1 MSMRRGYLYLVIAFF
16 FWGSLYVVNKYV
28 MDYVPPLTLHVLR
41 QVIALVVLG
50 LMARH
55 RGWAK
60 VPRNHLSYILAMGP
74 LAYFMAPGMQNIAT
88 NLMNASMASLLNT
101 MNPLFICLFAVVF
114 LKEEMTKRKT
124 AGVLLSFVGVAVVL
138 GVTTDGGVSLRG
150 FFFALLSVLGWSSGT
165 IIIRKLSGGRYSSEQ
180 IAFMG
185 MTAALPFSLTASL
198 VELQTKS
205 LTFDWGAV
213 LGILFLATL
222 CTALPNVLWNRSL
235 EILPAT
241 SCSQAFP
248 LQPFFATLLGVIFL
262 HEAITWNFLLGG
274 VLISAGVI
282 IGLSGGKG
290 GKLPEELS

>member
-28 MDYVPPLTLHVLR
+28 MDYVPPLTLHLFRQIIAVGVLY
-41 QVIALVVLG
+41 
-50 LMARH
+50 LMARRKGLVSIPKH
-55 RGWAK
+55 HW
-60 VPRNHLSYILAMGP
+60 PFILAMGP
-74 LAYFMAPGMQNIAT
+74 LAYFVAPGMQNMAT

-101 MNPLFICLFAVVF
+101 MNPLFICLFAVIF

-185 MTAALPFSLTASL
+185 MTAALPFSLSASC
-198 VELQTKS
+198 VELQTHA
-205 LTFDWGAV
+205 LLFDWWAILGV
-213 LGILFLATL
+213 LYLGTL
-222 CTALPNVLWNRSL
+222 CTALPSVLWNKSL

>member
-28 MDYVPPLTLHVLR
+28 MDYVPPLTLHLFR
-41 QVIALVVLG
+41 QMLAILILG
-50 LMARH
+50 FMAWRKGLASIPKSH
-55 RGWAK
+55 W
-60 VPRNHLSYILAMGP
+60 PMIIAMGP

-101 MNPLFICLFAVVF
+101 MNPLFICLFAVIF

-138 GVTTDGGVSLRG
+138 GVTGEGVSLRG

>member
-28 MDYVPPLTLHVLR
+28 MDYVPPLTLHLFR
-41 QVIALVVLG
+41 QMLAILILG
-50 LMARH
+50 FMAWRKGLASLPKAH
-55 RGWAK
+55 W
-60 VPRNHLSYILAMGP
+60 PMIIAMGP
-74 LAYFMAPGMQNIAT
+74 LAYFVAPGMQNIAT

-101 MNPLFICLFAVVF
+101 MNPLFICLFAVIF

-138 GVTTDGGVSLRG
+138 GVTGEGVSLRG

-185 MTAALPFSLTASL
+185 MTAALPFSLTASF
-198 VELQTKS
+198 VELQTKP

>member
-1 MSMRRGYLYLVIAFF
+1 MSMRRGYVYLVIAFF

-28 MDYVPPLTLHVLR
+28 MDYVPPLTLHLFR
-41 QVIALVVLG
+41 QMIAVVILG
-50 LMARH
+50 LMAWRK
-55 RGWAK
+55 GLAPI
-60 VPRNHLSYILAMGP
+60 PRNHWPLILAMGP
-74 LAYFMAPGMQNIAT
+74 LAYFVAPGMQNIAT

-101 MNPLFICLFAVVF
+101 MNPLFICLFAVIF
-114 LKEEMTKRKT
+114 LKEVMTKRKT
-124 AGVLLSFVGVAVVL
+124 VGVLLSFVGVAVVL
-138 GVTTDGGVSLRG
+138 GVTGDGVSLRG

-185 MTAALPFSLTASL
+185 MAAALPFSLTASF
-198 VELQTKS
+198 VELQSKPI
-205 LTFDWGAV
+205 TFSWGAV

-274 VLISAGVI
+274 VLISAGVV

-290 GKLPEELS
+290 GPVPKELA

>member
-1 MSMRRGYLYLVIAFF
+1 MSMRRGYVYLVIAFF

-28 MDYVPPLTLHVLR
+28 MDYVPPLTLHLFR
-41 QVIALVVLG
+41 QMIAVVVLG
-50 LMARH
+50 LMAR
-55 RGWAK
+55 RKGLASI
-60 VPRNHLSYILAMGP
+60 PRNHWPLILSMGP
-74 LAYFMAPGMQNIAT
+74 LAYFVAPGMQNIAT

-101 MNPLFICLFAVVF
+101 MNPLFICLFAVLF
-114 LKEEMTKRKT
+114 LKEEMTRRKT

-138 GVTTDGGVSLRG
+138 GVTGEGVSLRG

-185 MTAALPFSLTASL
+185 MAAALPFSLTASF
-198 VELQTKS
+198 VEVQTHA

-213 LGILFLATL
+213 AGILYLATL

-248 LQPFFATLLGVIFL
+248 LQPFFATLLGVLFL

-274 VLISAGVI
+274 ALISAGVI

-290 GKLPEELS
+290 GPIPQDLE

>member
-41 QVIALVVLG
+41 QVIALVILG

-60 VPRNHLSYILAMGP
+60 VPRKHLPYILAMDP
-74 LAYFMAPGMQNIAT
+74 LAYFVAPGMQNMAT

-101 MNPLFICLFAVVF
+101 MNPLFICLFA
-114 LKEEMTKRKT
+114 
-124 AGVLLSFVGVAVVL
+124 
-138 GVTTDGGVSLRG
+138 
-150 FFFALLSVLGWSSGT
+150 
-165 IIIRKLSGGRYSSEQ
+165 
-180 IAFMG
+180 
-185 MTAALPFSLTASL
+185 
-198 VELQTKS
+198 
-205 LTFDWGAV
+205 
-213 LGILFLATL
+213 
-222 CTALPNVLWNRSL
+222 
-235 EILPAT
+235 
-241 SCSQAFP
+241 
-248 LQPFFATLLGVIFL
+248 VIFL

>member
-60 VPRNHLSYILAMGP
+60 VPRKHLPYILAMGP
-74 LAYFMAPGMQNIAT
+74 LAYFVAPGMQNMAT

-101 MNPLFICLFAVVF
+101 MNPLFI
-114 LKEEMTKRKT
+114 R
-124 AGVLLSFVGVAVVL
+124 
-138 GVTTDGGVSLRG
+138 
-150 FFFALLSVLGWSSGT
+150 
-165 IIIRKLSGGRYSSEQ
+165 
-180 IAFMG
+180 
-185 MTAALPFSLTASL
+185 
-198 VELQTKS
+198 
-205 LTFDWGAV
+205 
-213 LGILFLATL
+213 
-222 CTALPNVLWNRSL
+222 
-235 EILPAT
+235 
-241 SCSQAFP
+241 
-248 LQPFFATLLGVIFL
+248 
-262 HEAITWNFLLGG
+262 EAIEAFIRNFLLGG

>member
-1 MSMRRGYLYLVIAFF
+1 MSMRRGYVYLVIAFF

-28 MDYVPPLTLHVLR
+28 MDYVPPLTLHLFR
-41 QVIALVVLG
+41 QMIAVVVLG
-50 LMARH
+50 LMAR
-55 RGWAK
+55 RKGLAPI
-60 VPRNHLSYILAMGP
+60 PRNHWPLILAMGP
-74 LAYFMAPGMQNIAT
+74 LAYFVAPGMQNIAT

-101 MNPLFICLFAVVF
+101 MNPLFICLFAVLF
-114 LKEEMTKRKT
+114 LKEEMTRRKT

-138 GVTTDGGVSLRG
+138 GVTGEGVSLRG

-185 MTAALPFSLTASL
+185 MAAALPFSLTASF
-198 VELQTKS
+198 VEVQTHA

-213 LGILFLATL
+213 AGILYLATL

-248 LQPFFATLLGVIFL
+248 LQPFFATLLGVLFL

-290 GKLPEELS
+290 GPVPQDLE